1 MSHTMTRSPLVRRPA
16 AALMLAITALA
27 GACGRKVKTEP
38 AVAETPPVTLGRENI
53 VIAEQRELKNGPAI
67 SGALSPTREATVRA
81 EVSGTV
87 LRNLLQRGQH
97 ADSGVLV
104 IRIDD
109 AGIRDAY
116 ASAKSNLATAQSSLE
131 LAKRNADRS
140 AALANA
146 GAIADRDLE
155 SSRLAVENA
164 QAVVAEAQSR
174 VAAAEKQL
182 AKTEVRAPFTGILS
196 ETMAKEGDVVLPG
209 NPLFTLIDPA
219 SMQLE
224 ASVPVSALTKLRVG
238 MPVEFGVSGY
248 EGRNFKG
255 RIDRIN
261 PTADPATRQVRIYV
275 TIPNLGGVLVAG
287 LYADGRVAIET
298 KEALAAPFTAI
309 DTRGTGPAVM
319 RLRGSKVERVPVEP
333 GLRDEAAE
341 WVEIQGNVAA
351 GDTLLLGTAQ
361 GLTEGTIAR
370 VVGE

>member
-1 MSHTMTRSPLVRRPA
+1 MSDTMTRSQLERRA
-16 AALMLAITALA
+16 AGALILAITTVAV
-27 GACGRKVKTEP
+27 ACGRKAKTEP
-38 AVAETPPVTLGRENI
+38 AVAEAPPVTLGRENI
-53 VIAEQRELKNGPAI
+53 VIVERRQLKSGPAI
-67 SGALSPTREATVRA
+67 SGALSPVRQATVRA

-87 LRNLLQRGQH
+87 LRNLLQQGQH
-97 ADSGVLV
+97 ADSGTLV
-104 IRIDD
+104 IRIDEV
-109 AGIRDAY
+109 GIRDAY
-116 ASAKSNLATAQSSLE
+116 SSAKSNLETAQSSLE
-131 LAKRNADRS
+131 LAKRNAERS

-155 SSRLAVENA
+155 SSRWAVQNA
-164 QAVVAEAQSR
+164 QAAVAEAQSR
-174 VAAAEKQL
+174 VAATEKQL
-182 AKTEVRAPFTGILS
+182 ARTEVRAPFTGILS

-248 EGRNFKG
+248 EDRNFKG

-298 KEALAAPFTAI
+298 KEALAAPFAAI
-309 DTRGTGPAVM
+309 DTRGTGPAVI
-319 RLRGSKVERVPVEP
+319 RLRGSRVERVAVQP

-341 WVEIQGNVAA
+341 WVEIQGNVAP

-361 GLTEGTIAR
+361 GLTEGTVAR

>member
-1 MSHTMTRSPLVRRPA
+1 MSLTMNGRLFGRRTAGALLLTMTVL
-16 AALMLAITALA
+16 AL
-27 GACGRKVKTEP
+27 GCGRKPKADT
-38 AVAETPPVTLGRENI
+38 AAAEAPPITLGRENI
-53 VIAEQRELKNGPAI
+53 AVAERRELKNGPAI
-67 SGALSPTREATVRA
+67 SGALSPNRQATVRA

-87 LRNLLQRGQH
+87 LRNLLQQGQH

-104 IRIDD
+104 LRIDEV
-109 AGIRDAY
+109 GIRDAY
-116 ASAKSNLATAQSSLE
+116 TSAKSNLETARSSLE
-131 LAKRNADRS
+131 LARRNAERS
-140 AALANA
+140 AALAQA

-155 SSRLAVENA
+155 TSRWSVLSAEA
-164 QAVVAEAQSR
+164 AVAEAQSR
-174 VAAAEKQL
+174 VAGAEKQL
-182 AKTEVRAPFTGILS
+182 AKTEVKAPFTGILS
-196 ETMAKEGDVVLPG
+196 ELMAKEGDVVLPG

-224 ASVPVSALTKLRVG
+224 ASVPVSALTRLKVG

-275 TIPNLGGVLVAG
+275 SIPNSGGVLVAG
-287 LYADGRVAIET
+287 LYADGRVAVESKET
-298 KEALAAPFTAI
+298 LAAPFAAV
-309 DTRGTGPAVM
+309 DTRGTGPAVI
-319 RLRGSKVERVPVEP
+319 RLRGSKVERVPVQL

-341 WVEIQGNVAA
+341 WIEIQGGVAA

-361 GLTEGTIAR
+361 GLTEGATAR